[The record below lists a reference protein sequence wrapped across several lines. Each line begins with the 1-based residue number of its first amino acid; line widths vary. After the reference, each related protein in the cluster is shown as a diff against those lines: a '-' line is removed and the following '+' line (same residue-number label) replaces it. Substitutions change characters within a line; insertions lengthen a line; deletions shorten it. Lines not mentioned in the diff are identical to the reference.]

1 MARSSE
7 LIDYLLD
14 ALAPLGHAGARAMF
28 GGHGI
33 YLDGLIVGI
42 VIDETVYLKVD
53 DGNRADY
60 EAAGMRPFTY
70 EGRNRPVA
78 MSYWEAPA
86 EVLDEP
92 EALRVWVAKA
102 RTAARHARARR
113 GSKARGKHPTGR

>member
-1 MARSSE
+1 MAGSSE

-14 ALAPLGHAGARAMF
+14 ALAPLGHAGGRAMF
-28 GGHGI
+28 GGHGL

-92 EALRVWVAKA
+92 EALRAWAGQAWAAARRARAAKA
-102 RTAARHARARR
+102 KRR
-113 GSKARGKHPTGR
+113 R

>member
-14 ALAPLGHAGARAMF
+14 ALAPLGHAGGRAMF

-60 EAAGMRPFTY
+60 EAAGMAPSPY
-70 EGRNRPVA
+70 EGRTPPAA

-86 EVLDEP
+86 GVLDEP
-92 EALRVWVAKA
+92 EALRAWAG
-102 RTAARHARARR
+102 RARA
-113 GSKARGKHPTGR
+113 AAE

>member
-14 ALAPLGHAGARAMF
+14 ALAPLGHAGGRAMF

-92 EALRVWVAKA
+92 EALRAWVAKA
-102 RTAARHARARR
+102 RTAARNVRAHRA
-113 GSKARGKHPTGR
+113 GKARGKRPTGR